1 MSTPTSIQNNSN
13 IGATKI
19 NFSIEKNPMRMK
31 KYKLIFM
38 IILIS
43 NCNSIAQADQLHSRA
58 PKPTTHVVSIKN
70 LKTQCSD
77 NEEILISCKI
87 EGNNKIASICASK
100 SVSDKSGYIYY
111 AYGSPGNPEI
121 VFPKDKSPPDGRF
134 NRTHLLFTGAT
145 GGTAYSFV
153 NKNWKYIF
161 YSISG
166 TEIKD
171 QGIIVIPNNAPL
183 DRSAKAA
190 PLCEKGSLIESK
202 NDSLIKYTNS
212 WNPDAT
218 LSEHGL
224 PALNKNDSLVRCLRH
239 NTEDVCRN

>member
-1 MSTPTSIQNNSN
+1 
-13 IGATKI
+13 
-19 NFSIEKNPMRMK
+19 MRLIT
-31 KYKLIFM
+31 YKLIFTA
-38 IILIS
+38 IWIFT
-43 NCNSIAQADQLHSRA
+43 CNSIAQADQFHSLA
-58 PKPTTHVVSIKN
+58 SKHITHAVRIKN
-70 LKTQCSD
+70 LETQCSD

-87 EGNNKIASICASK
+87 EGVNKIASICASK

-134 NRTHLLFTGAT
+134 SRTHLLFAGAT

-153 NKNWKYIF
+153 NENWKYIF

-171 QGIIVIPNNAPL
+171 QGIIVVPNNANL

-190 PLCEKGSLIESK
+190 PFCEKGSLIESK
-202 NDSLIKYTNS
+202 NDSLLSYANS
-212 WNPDAT
+212 WHPDAT
-218 LSEHGL
+218 ISEHGL

-239 NTEDVCRN
+239 NREDVCRN